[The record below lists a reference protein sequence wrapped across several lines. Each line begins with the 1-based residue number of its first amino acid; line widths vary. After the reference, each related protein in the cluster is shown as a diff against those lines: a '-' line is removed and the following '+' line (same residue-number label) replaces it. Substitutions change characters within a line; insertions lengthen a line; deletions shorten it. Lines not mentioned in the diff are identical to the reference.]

1 MQESATMRSSP
12 SPTRS
17 PTARAHEAA
26 SSSFDQFDDQLAMVH
41 ELALP
46 VDDAGNADD
55 QHGGTQKVSLS
66 SEEEEK
72 TSGE

>member
-26 SSSFDQFDDQLAMVH
+26 SSSFDQFDDQLALAH
-41 ELALP
+41 EVALP
-46 VDDAGNADD
+46 VDAGAADD
-55 QHGGTQKVSLS
+55 QRGDIQEVSLDS
-66 SEEEEK
+66 DEESK
-72 TSGE
+72 SLSL